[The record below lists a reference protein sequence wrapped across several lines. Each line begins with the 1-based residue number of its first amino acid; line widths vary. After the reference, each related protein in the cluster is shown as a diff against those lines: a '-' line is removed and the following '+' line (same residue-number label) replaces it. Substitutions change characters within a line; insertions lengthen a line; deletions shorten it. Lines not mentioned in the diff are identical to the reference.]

1 MGVGATILHCDLDAF
16 YASVEQVLHPELA
29 GKPVLVGGGV
39 VLAASY
45 EARKFGISAPMP
57 TWRGLELCPWAV
69 VVGGSFSDYLDMSR
83 RVFDLCRE
91 YTPAIE
97 QISIDEAFLQVA
109 GARRLLGEPVTIARE
124 LRERVRRETGLAFS
138 VGIATTKFLAKI
150 ASAVAKPDGLV
161 VVPAGEELEFLHPL
175 PVTRVWGVGEVLGA
189 RLAERGILTVGDLAK
204 VPEAALVSW
213 LGPGAG
219 RHLHALSW
227 NRDPRSVVQVGAAGS
242 IGSQSAIRGTH
253 DPERLSH
260 VLLGIAE
267 RVARR
272 LRAKDRAGRTIT
284 VRVRFRQERSVTR
297 AQTLTAPVAT
307 SSALHRV
314 GMALLA
320 DGLVA
325 SDAPVTLVAISV
337 SRLSVLAP
345 LQLELPVEGDDPVRP
360 GTPAGATRLAAE
372 EALDRVRE
380 RFGKT
385 AAGRASLLLDQDE
398 KLVPDEFRHLAEHD

>member
-1 MGVGATILHCDLDAF
+1 VGATILHCDLDAF
-16 YASVEQVLHPELA
+16 YASVEQVSNPELA

-45 EARKFGISAPMP
+45 EARRFGISAPMP
-57 TWRGLELCPWAV
+57 TRRALALCPWAV
-69 VVGGSFSDYLDMSR
+69 VVGGSFSDYLEMSR
-83 RVFDLCRE
+83 QVFDLCRD
-91 YTPAIE
+91 YTPAVE
-97 QISIDEAFLQVA
+97 QISIDEAFLQVS
-109 GARRLLGEPVTIARE
+109 GARRLLGEPVAIAQE
-124 LRERVRRETGLAFS
+124 LRERVRHETGLALS
-138 VGIATTKFLAKI
+138 VGVASTKFLAKI

-161 VVPAGEELEFLHPL
+161 AVPEGEELDFLHPL
-175 PVTRVWGVGEVLGA
+175 PVSRVWGVGPVLGA
-189 RLAERGILTVGDLAK
+189 RLAQRGILTVGDLAK
-204 VPEAALVSW
+204 VPEPALTGW

-219 RHLHALSW
+219 RHLHALAW
-227 NRDPRSVVQVGAAGS
+227 NRDPRAVIQVGAAGS
-242 IGSQSAIRGTH
+242 IGSQSAIRGTR
-253 DPERLSH
+253 DPELLSH

-284 VRVRFRQERSVTR
+284 VRVRFRQDRSVTR
-297 AQTLTAPVAT
+297 ARTLTAPVAT

-314 GMALLA
+314 GLSLLA
-320 DGLVA
+320 DGLEA

-345 LQLELPVEGDDPVRP
+345 LQLELPVEGDDPIRP
-360 GTPAGATRLAAE
+360 GTPAGAARLAAE

-385 AAGRASLLLDQDE
+385 AAGRASLLLDNDQ
-398 KLVPDEFRHLAEHD
+398 KLVPDEFRHLAERD